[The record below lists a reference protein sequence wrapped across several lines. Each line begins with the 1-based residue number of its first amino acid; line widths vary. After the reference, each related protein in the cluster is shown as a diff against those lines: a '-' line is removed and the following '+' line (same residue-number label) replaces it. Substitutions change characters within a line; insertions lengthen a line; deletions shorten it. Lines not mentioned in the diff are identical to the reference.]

1 MKHCVDKIVKEYNDI
16 IYIIE
21 DFRNFKTLY
30 KIVKK
35 HIHAIDY
42 ISIIKENKEYIIGT
56 NDTNVKN
63 ELVSLN
69 VDNVIIT
76 NDGSSI
82 SVKFKKIKGAIIC
95 TKKPLSAMIIW
106 MMTIQY
112 MVNRHHPQ
120 KDVIV

>member
-1 MKHCVDKIVKEYNDI
+1 MSNTMKHCVDKIVKEYDDI

-76 NDGSSI
+76 NDNSSI
-82 SVKFKKIKGAIIC
+82 SVKFKKIK
-95 TKKPLSAMIIW
+95 
-106 MMTIQY
+106 
-112 MVNRHHPQ
+112 V
-120 KDVIV
+120 

>member
-1 MKHCVDKIVKEYNDI
+1 MSNTMKHCVDKIVKEHDDI

-76 NDGSSI
+76 NDNSSI
-82 SVKFKKIKGAIIC
+82 SVKFKKIK
-95 TKKPLSAMIIW
+95 
-106 MMTIQY
+106 
-112 MVNRHHPQ
+112 V
-120 KDVIV
+120 

>member
-1 MKHCVDKIVKEYNDI
+1 MSNTMKHCVDKIVNEYDDI

-76 NDGSSI
+76 NDNSSI
-82 SVKFKKIKGAIIC
+82 SVKFKKIK
-95 TKKPLSAMIIW
+95 
-106 MMTIQY
+106 
-112 MVNRHHPQ
+112 V
-120 KDVIV
+120 